1 MDTYHLQMWR
11 GNWSPKCQ
19 IQWKVIEAFWRGWA
33 GFCTTCMI
41 KFSIVSNLL
50 GSLLL
55 CSFAFF
61 FFNMLKLK
69 IWKLFIPC
77 QIFKGG
83 ISVTPR
89 EIDIDKQNCV
99 SVILI
104 IFSFRVKK
112 NEKLT
117 ISTVCSFSQML
128 WFGLLN
134 LRLDSSD
141 GKDRISPMNPDLLP
155 LNSWTKLCIHQ
166 TQIIGISLIATS

>member
-1 MDTYHLQMWR
+1 
-11 GNWSPKCQ
+11 
-19 IQWKVIEAFWRGWA
+19 
-33 GFCTTCMI
+33 MI

-112 NEKLT
+112 K
-117 ISTVCSFSQML
+117 
-128 WFGLLN
+128 
-134 LRLDSSD
+134 
-141 GKDRISPMNPDLLP
+141 
-155 LNSWTKLCIHQ
+155 
-166 TQIIGISLIATS
+166 